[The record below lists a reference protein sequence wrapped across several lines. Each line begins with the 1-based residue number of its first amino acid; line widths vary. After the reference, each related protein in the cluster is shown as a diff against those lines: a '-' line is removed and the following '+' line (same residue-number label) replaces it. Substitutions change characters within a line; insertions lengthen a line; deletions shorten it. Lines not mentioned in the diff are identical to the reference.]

1 MRWLRRLFHRRPR
14 PRALA
19 PAGTIRIHPCPDQVD
34 DPQDAA

>member
-1 MRWLRRLFHRRPR
+1 MRWLRRLLHRRPR

-19 PAGTIRIHPCPDQVD
+19 PAGTIHILCPDQLD